1 MKITRE
7 RSLEPLYA
15 EWKQRA
21 KAYIKGTLRRKAAA
35 LLPNREARE
44 YQRWIEKRRAFR
56 KDIYPLTPQKGLL
69 SILTPVW
76 NGSPVRYLRELAES
90 ISQQNKDG
98 ACEWVLLDNGCSD
111 EKLLAC
117 LKELSAASWVKLDRA
132 KANLGITRGLRRCLE
147 QAKGRYVM
155 AVDADDLLY
164 PDALQVVASVIVNNG
179 YPPLLYTDEDK
190 VNGSRRYQP
199 YFKPDWDPVLL
210 LNSAYIA
217 HLGVIERRRALKLG
231 AYSDAAAEGSQDWD
245 LFVRFLIAGQKAI
258 HIPEVVYSWR
268 VHATSTADDV
278 ARKPYIGAAQ
288 RSVLR
293 RFLDAEPCGRLF
305 EIEPSPLFAGGDHW
319 HFRRKQEQ
327 PKAIL
332 TIVLTRGHSAT
343 LQQYADPV
351 RAVAREDGL
360 VCFIGE
366 DVTIEDPNWIWE
378 VTGILDLHRDTIMV
392 GGRLRRNDGK
402 IIEAGLEFGFDGICG
417 SPNRGKPASDPGYFG
432 QTWKQRSVSAVS
444 TRFAAMKARFL
455 VELLEQLPKEATL
468 GFLGVWAGA
477 YALKTG
483 RRVVYS
489 PFLSG
494 ISDIAREQPV
504 GDEEKQLFRDRYGD
518 LQDGRFYS
526 RFFSRTKPFEL
537 WQPETMES

>member
-7 RSLEPLYA
+7 RFLEPLFA

-21 KAYIKGTLRRKAAA
+21 KAYIKGMLRRNAEA

-44 YQRWIEKRRAFR
+44 YQSWLQKRQAFR
-56 KDIYPLTPQKGLL
+56 KTIYTLAPQKGLL

-76 NGSPVRYLRELAES
+76 NGSPVGYLSKLSES
-90 ISQQNKDG
+90 ISQQNNEE

-111 EKLLAC
+111 QKLLAY
-117 LKELSAASWVKLDRA
+117 LRELSALPWVRLDRTDT
-132 KANLGITRGLRRCLE
+132 NVGIVRGLRRCLE
-147 QAKGRYVM
+147 RAKGRYVM
-155 AVDADDLLY
+155 AVDGDDLLD
-164 PDALQVVASVIVNNG
+164 PDALQVVASAIVKNG

-190 VNGSRRYQP
+190 VNGAQRYQP
-199 YFKPDWDPVLL
+199 YLKPDWDPVLL

-245 LFVRFLIAGQKAI
+245 LFVRFLIAGDRAV

-268 VHATSTADDV
+268 VHAASTAYD
-278 ARKPYIGAAQ
+278 AAGKPYAGAAQ
-288 RSVLR
+288 RNVLQ
-293 RFLDAEPCGRLF
+293 RFLNAHPLGRLF

-327 PKAIL
+327 SKATL
-332 TIVLTRGHSAT
+332 TIVLSKGHSAT
-343 LQQYADPV
+343 LQHYADPI
-351 RAVAREDGL
+351 RAVAKEDGL

-366 DVTIEDPNWIWE
+366 DIKIDDPDWIWE
-378 VTGILDLHRDTIMV
+378 VMGIMDLHRDTVMV
-392 GGRLRRNDGK
+392 GGRIRDNHWR

-417 SPNRGKPASDPGYFG
+417 SPNRGKRAGDPGYFG
-432 QTWKQRSVSAVS
+432 QVWKQRSVSAVS
-444 TRFAAMKARFL
+444 TRFAAVKACFL

-483 RRVVYS
+483 QRVVYS
-489 PFLSG
+489 PFLSA
-494 ISDIAREQPV
+494 ISDLSGEQAG
-504 GDEEKQLFRDRYGD
+504 GDAEKELFRGCYSD

-537 WQPETMES
+537 SDPEMPGS